1 MRRGLLG
8 AVLVAGLV
16 GCSGASDRDGGSG
29 GGASG
34 GGAAGT
40 GGGSA
45 GGSSSAWQL
54 SLTGVVA
61 YGSSVTIGT
70 DQTTDPGGR
79 SQQTPL
85 PTSVTW
91 EDSKTTGGAT
101 GHAKLTLTRDANQ
114 LTLTGDVS
122 GTSPGRPAF
131 SALAEVRDITLCVTA
146 PGATR
151 VRLTYACNATPQFTG
166 HGLAGLTVAAG
177 SITYCDLTL
186 GENTNRMVRENLT
199 RDVDVVPGE
208 NCWSE
213 GTTFQFIAGAGQ
225 SSPGG
230 TASVTGTVTFRV
242 DPL

>member
-1 MRRGLLG
+1 MRPSVLG
-8 AVLVAGLV
+8 AAVVLVLAA
-16 GCSGASDRDGGSG
+16 CSGASDRDGGAG
-29 GGASG
+29 GGSGQNGGGSAGTG

-40 GGGSA
+40 
-45 GGSSSAWQL
+45 WLL
-54 SLTGVVA
+54 SLTGVVS
-61 YGSSVTIGT
+61 YGASVTIGT
-70 DQTTDPGGR
+70 SQVTDPGGA

-85 PTSVTW
+85 PASVTW
-91 EDSKTTGGAT
+91 EATNAASGAT
-101 GHAKLTLTRDANQ
+101 GHAKLVLTRDAHQ

-122 GTSPGRPAF
+122 GTSPGSPAF

-146 PGATR
+146 PGSTR
-151 VRLTYACNATPQFTG
+151 VRVTYSCTATPQFSG

-177 SITYCDLTL
+177 SITYCDLAL
-186 GENTNRMVRENLT
+186 GESLSRMERGQLT
-199 RDVDVVPGE
+199 REVDVIAGE

-230 TASVTGTVTFRV
+230 SASVTGTVTFRV